1 MTSNKKIGLIISN
14 RNFGGQESRYL
25 KIGYALFQR
34 GEKVFVFVNQHL
46 YDQIEIKY
54 PNIWN
59 DKNFMKNVINVK
71 LTKSSKVQSALHL
84 LLFHLFKLDPFFIA
98 VKKSILSIEP
108 DIIIS
113 NKDLINL
120 KTLRRYYKK
129 VLIKDYSSPEN
140 VDRSFKRKDYKR
152 FKIADKF
159 FFVSSS
165 VRKRFES
172 LFKKH
177 LQNLGDRS
185 QLNTFEIPFHDS
197 QSKNV
202 DFQNKTNK
210 IVFAHRF
217 MTRKNPVLFAE
228 VIRAACND
236 QNFDDWSFG
245 FYGRGPLEMELKKI
259 LEVPIKNGRVEF
271 GFTRLL
277 EEKLLKSKIFVSLI
291 EPDNFPSQSVIE
303 AMSCGNALLIL
314 NSGDSK
320 KFIDHNGIL
329 VEKEVS
335 KILEKL
341 KELIN
346 KDHTAM
352 GKNSISL
359 ARERFSKEEY
369 ISNWIDNLQKQQL

>member
-1 MTSNKKIGLIISN
+1 MTPNKKIGLIISN

-34 GEKVFVFVNQHL
+34 GERVFVFVNQHL

-54 PNIWN
+54 PNIWD
-59 DKNFMKNVINVK
+59 DKGFMKNVINVK
-71 LTKSSKVQSALHL
+71 LTSSSKVQSALHL
-84 LLFHLFKLDPFFIA
+84 LLFHLFKLDPFFLA
-98 VKKSILSIEP
+98 AKKYILSINPE
-108 DIIIS
+108 IIVS

-120 KTLRRYYKK
+120 KTFRRYFKK

-140 VDRSFKRKDYKR
+140 VDRSYKRKDYKH
-152 FKIADKF
+152 FQVADKI
-159 FFVSSS
+159 FFVSPS
-165 VRKRFES
+165 VRKRFDN
-172 LFKKH
+172 LFKTN
-177 LQNLGDRS
+177 LQQFEDSSRLH
-185 QLNTFEIPFHDS
+185 TFEIPFNDS
-197 QSKNV
+197 QSKIV
-202 DFQNKTNK
+202 DFQIKSNT
-210 IVFAHRF
+210 IVFAHRL

-245 FYGRGPLEMELKKI
+245 LYGRGPLEMELKKI

-291 EPDNFPSQSVIE
+291 EPDNFPSQSIVE

-314 NSGDSK
+314 NTGDSD
-320 KFIDHNGIL
+320 KFIDHNGVL

-335 KILEKL
+335 KILENL
-341 KELIN
+341 KELTS

-352 GKNSISL
+352 GENSISL